1 MGEEHAFW
9 NILIDEMP
17 VELSCTTPGC
27 NHGDGGAR
35 PQLLSLTM
43 RLKSWTD
50 TEPKSMECKMKGV
63 GEQLLR
69 VERKSHN
76 PVLQ

>member
-1 MGEEHAFW
+1 
-9 NILIDEMP
+9 
-17 VELSCTTPGC
+17 
-27 NHGDGGAR
+27 
-35 PQLLSLTM
+35 M

-76 PVLQ
+76 PVLQEAAVRRTSSFSKGHGTSMSEPPTRWVTWYSGTNYSTVQIMP